1 MSQVNAHA
9 AGTSAG
15 SSRQRW
21 YALAVCMAGGFIV
34 FLDVSIVNVA
44 LPTISRQLHASGSL
58 LQWIVAGYSLAF
70 GLVLVPAGRLG
81 DIVGHRIL
89 FVTGLGAFVAASALC
104 GAAPTAAVLVAAR
117 IAQGAAGGI
126 LNPQISA
133 TIQRLFQGAERGR
146 AFGYFASVVSV
157 ASAIGPLAGG
167 ALIAAFGVHAG
178 WRAVFLVNVPI
189 GLALIPLAVRLLPR
203 HVRVPGRRPGMDLP
217 GAGLLGLGI
226 ALILL
231 PFIQG
236 GWGAWRW
243 WLLPGAAAVLTAFLR
258 RERRAADPVL
268 DLRLLRNRSYT
279 TGVSV
284 ITLYFAAFTPMFF
297 IFTLTLQ
304 LGQHYSALQ
313 AGVAI
318 TPFAAGAA
326 LSGAFAGSLAARYG
340 RDLVAV
346 GLALM
351 LVGFLGSALAVS
363 LVPHHGTAWATL
375 APVFVAGIGGGTT
388 LAPNQSL
395 TLAAVPVQEAGAA
408 GGLYQTGQRI
418 GASIGVATAGSA
430 FFATLRSGGSFAG
443 AYRSGIIVMSAIV
456 AAAFLLALID
466 RRHAT
471 ATAARQKSA

>member
-1 MSQVNAHA
+1 MSQVNVHA

-15 SSRQRW
+15 SSRRRW
-21 YALAVCMAGGFIV
+21 YALAVCMAGGFVV

-44 LPTISRQLHASGSL
+44 LPTISAQLHASGSL
-58 LQWIVAGYSLAF
+58 LQWLLSGYSLAF

-81 DIVGHRIL
+81 DIMGHRML
-89 FVTGLGAFVAASALC
+89 FVTGLAAFVAASAVC

-133 TIQRLFQGAERGR
+133 TIQQLFQGAERGK

-178 WRAVFLVNVPI
+178 WRAVFYVNVPI
-189 GLALIPLAVRLLPR
+189 GLALIPLAARLLPR
-203 HVRVPGRRPGMDLP
+203 HVRAPGRRPGLDLP

-243 WLLPGAAAVLTAFLR
+243 WLLAGAAVALTAFLR
-258 RERRAADPVL
+258 RERTAADPVL

-313 AGVAI
+313 AGLAI

-326 LSGAFAGSLAARYG
+326 LSGAIAGSQAARHG
-340 RDLVAV
+340 RDLVAA

-351 LVGFLGSALAVS
+351 LTGFLGSALAVS
-363 LVPHHGTAWATL
+363 LVPQHGTGWATL
-375 APVFVAGIGGGTT
+375 VPVFVAGLGGGTT

-395 TLAAVPVQEAGAA
+395 TLAAVPIPEAGAA

-418 GASIGVATAGSA
+418 GASIGVAAAGSA
-430 FFATLRSGGSFAG
+430 FFATLRGGGSFAG

-456 AAAFLLALID
+456 VAALALALID
-466 RRHAT
+466 RHYAT
-471 ATAARQKSA
+471 APAARQKSA